1 MWRVCVTL
9 CYSVLCCV
17 GGVGCDA
24 LHSIVL
30 GCGALGWVELN
41 WVAMCCGAFGC
52 VVRVACMLWVCSC
65 VFDERA
71 HAATPAKRTGRHP
84 WIKEGRRTKKL
95 FICCCC
101 CCFCSPFF
109 ETECSHTV
117 TYTCVPDCVARRLCV
132 CCATRG
138 RTAWSGVWRDTYA
151 RRGRELRRGR
161 ALRRTGLCIAA
172 SHAACA
178 LPSRCLRSPRALP
191 GRTSRASATRL
202 PRTRKGERDV
212 HVPH

>member
-1 MWRVCVTL
+1 M
-9 CYSVLCCV
+9 
-17 GGVGCDA
+17 
-24 LHSIVL
+24 
-30 GCGALGWVELN
+30 
-41 WVAMCCGAFGC
+41 
-52 VVRVACMLWVCSC
+52 
-65 VFDERA
+65 FDERA

-132 CCATRG
+132 CSATRG

-161 ALRRTGLCIAA
+161 ALRRTGGALRHRTPPAPSRLDAFALLGPCQGGRAEPAPRGYHAPERESGMCMSRTEAPPLVIAA
-172 SHAACA
+172 WPTELERPWRLFLCCFGLVYMRMMVIQA
-178 LPSRCLRSPRALP
+178 LRALWRGGGGCS
-191 GRTSRASATRL
+191 GRSARWA
-202 PRTRKGERDV
+202 
-212 HVPH
+212 